1 MTDEKLLLLIQKR
14 DQEALVR
21 LQERYEAYCRKIAWS
36 LLRDEQI
43 VSECLNDVWLS
54 LWSSPELPHD
64 LKPWLTKVTRN
75 AALHH
80 IRSSEAQKRSGC
92 TVLLDELA
100 ECIPDPL
107 RQQEAET
114 QWLKELLENFLRTLK
129 KEERYVF
136 LRRYW
141 YGYTIG
147 ELAAELCWREAK
159 VNSLL
164 YRLRQ
169 RLKECLQK
177 EGYRL

>member
-1 MTDEKLLLLIQKR
+1 MTDGQLLMLVQKR
-14 DQEALVR
+14 DQEALLR
-21 LQERYEAYCRKIAWS
+21 LQERYGAYCRKIAWS
-36 LLRDEQI
+36 LLRDPEA
-43 VSECLNDVWLS
+43 VGECLNDVWLS
-54 LWSSPELPHD
+54 LWSNPEPPRE
-64 LKPWLTKVTRN
+64 LKAWLAKVTRN
-75 AALHH
+75 AALRR

-107 RQQEAET
+107 RQQEMET
-114 QWLKELLENFLRTLK
+114 QWLKELLEGFLRTLNQD
-129 KEERYVF
+129 ERYVF

-141 YGYTIG
+141 YGYTMAEIAS
-147 ELAAELCWREAK
+147 ELSWREAK

-169 RLKECLQK
+169 RLKDCLEK

>member
-1 MTDEKLLLLIQKR
+1 MTDGQLLMLVQKR
-14 DQEALVR
+14 DQEALLR

-36 LLRDEQI
+36 LLRDPEA
-43 VSECLNDVWLS
+43 VGECLNDVWLS
-54 LWSSPELPHD
+54 LWSNPEPPRE
-64 LKPWLTKVTRN
+64 LKAWLTKVTRN
-75 AALHH
+75 AALRR

-107 RQQEAET
+107 RQQEMEK
-114 QWLKELLENFLRTLK
+114 QWLKELLEGFLRTLNQD
-129 KEERYVF
+129 ERYVF

-141 YGYTIG
+141 YGYTMAEIAS
-147 ELAAELCWREAK
+147 ELSWREAK

-169 RLKECLQK
+169 RLKDCLEK